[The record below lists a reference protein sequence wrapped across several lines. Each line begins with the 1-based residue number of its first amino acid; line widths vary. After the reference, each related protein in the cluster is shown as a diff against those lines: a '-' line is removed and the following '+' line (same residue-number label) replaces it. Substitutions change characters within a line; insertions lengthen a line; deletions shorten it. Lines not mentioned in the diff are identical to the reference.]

1 MDIDVSEVPTR
12 VSTGHLPGS
21 ARVEEA
27 VAAAV
32 AAAMPHTEGA
42 VADYIPTLAEADP
55 DLFGVALAEVGGEVH
70 ESGDSR
76 VEFSVQSISKAFVY
90 ALVCQELGH
99 HTVHE
104 RVGVDNTGLPF
115 NSVMAL
121 ELNDGH
127 PMNPMV
133 NAGALVT
140 TSLVP
145 GATPAR
151 QWDRIRRCL
160 GTFCGRELHVDEET
174 YRAESRTNGRNRA
187 IAQLLASYGRLD
199 GDAEAVVDVYTRQ
212 CSLSVTTRDLAVM
225 GATLADGGVN
235 PVTGLRVVPA
245 SVCRDTLAVL
255 ASTGL
260 YERSGEWLFEIGL
273 PGKSGVSGGILT
285 VSPGKAGIAAF
296 SPRLDAAGNSV
307 RAQRVT
313 AHLSRSLGL
322 DVFASTAA
330 TTTEDHTHDQS

>member
-1 MDIDVSEVPTR
+1 M
-12 VSTGHLPGS
+12 PGS
-21 ARVEEA
+21 ERVEEA
-27 VAAAV
+27 VSAAV
-32 AAAMPHTEGA
+32 SHALPHTEGA

-55 DLFGVALAEVGGEVH
+55 GVLGVALAEVGGEVH
-70 ESGDSR
+70 ERGDSR
-76 VEFSVQSISKAFVY
+76 LEFSIQSISKAFVY

-99 HTVHE
+99 RAVHD
-104 RVGVDNTGLPF
+104 RVGVNNTGLPF

-160 GTFCGRELHVDEET
+160 GAFCGRELEVYEET

-212 CSLSVTTRDLAVM
+212 CSLAVTTRDLAVM

-235 PVTGLRVVPA
+235 PVTGQQVVPA